1 MAAKKT
7 SKSRGRPGFFIDPSR
22 LRGIREEKQ
31 LTQAQ
36 VSALAQERLGLPVNT
51 GTVKHYQRI
60 ERNGK
65 TSAPRA
71 KALAEVLGTTVGVL
85 LGEAPEDEAALF
97 IDRLEKHLAE
107 QIACDANQALVEY
120 MAKSDQSTPRELAE
134 DFARRVESA
143 MFDMHDAELQEIA
156 LITRWSVDQ
165 LKQPVFFHGHWL
177 ISARPSSTVAEV
189 VLGARSVVQHISQDV
204 DEYANYAPS
213 DTSIVLR
220 EALPKFH
227 VVVQHP
233 RVAPFRLA
241 FSFSQCLPSPT
252 GIQWVKP
259 NWRERLC
266 LDDGLYDWAYSTAN
280 FVTGFDGQV
289 RPGDVRRLRL
299 KVDEYDFVQHAWKQV
314 ALIKGRLDELP
325 EETLRNFQV
334 EGSSHALALNW
345 IISGGHEDI
354 EALLKE
360 WPLDYWGIS
369 AGQRHIRIQ
378 LNVPIR
384 LIIAK
389 GQRIDAKYEIT
400 LVEELPD
407 GRIQRVPWRTSCV
420 NAACEDLKRFLG
432 MHR

>member
-1 MAAKKT
+1 MPAEMT
-7 SKSRGRPGFFIDPSR
+7 SKSRGRPVFYIDPSR
-22 LRGIREEKQ
+22 LRGLREEKQ
-31 LTQAQ
+31 LTQSQ
-36 VSALAQERLGLPVNT
+36 LSAMAQERLGLPVNS

-65 TSAPRA
+65 TSASRA

-85 LGEAPEDEAALF
+85 QGEAPEDEAALF

-143 MFDMHDAELQEIA
+143 MFDMHDEELQEIA
-156 LITRWSVDQ
+156 LITGWSVDQ

-189 VLGARSVVQHISQDV
+189 VLGARSVVWYISQDV
-204 DEYANYAPS
+204 EAYVKDAHS

-220 EALPKFH
+220 ESLPKFH
-227 VVVQHP
+227 VFIKHP

-289 RPGDVRRLRL
+289 RPSDVRRLRL

-325 EETLRNFQV
+325 EETLRSFQV

-345 IISGGHEDI
+345 IISGGREDI

-360 WPLDYWGIS
+360 WPLDYWEVS
-369 AGQRHIRIQ
+369 AGQRHIRLQ

-389 GQRIDAKYEIT
+389 GQRIDTKYEIT
-400 LVEELPD
+400 LVEELPG

-420 NAACEDLKRFLG
+420 NLACEDLKRFLG
-432 MHR
+432 RQR

>member
-1 MAAKKT
+1 MAAEKT
-7 SKSRGRPGFFIDPSR
+7 SKSRGRPGFYINPSR
-22 LRGIREEKQ
+22 LRGLREEKQ

-36 VSALAQERLGLPVNT
+36 VSAMAQESLGLPVNT

-65 TSAPRA
+65 TSASRA

-85 LGEAPEDEAALF
+85 QGEAPEDGAALF
-97 IDRLEKHLAE
+97 IDRLEKHIAE
-107 QIACDANQALVEY
+107 QIACDANQALAAY
-120 MAKSDQSTPRELAE
+120 MAKLDQATPRELAE

-143 MFDMHDAELQEIA
+143 MFDMHDEELREIA
-156 LITRWSVDQ
+156 MIIGWSVEQ

-189 VLGARSVVQHISQDV
+189 VLGANRVVWHISQDV
-204 DEYANYAPS
+204 DKYANYAPS

-220 EALPKFH
+220 EAPPKFH

-241 FSFSQCLPSPT
+241 FSFAQCLPSPA

-266 LDDGLYDWAYSTAN
+266 LDDGLYEWAYSTAN

-299 KVDEYDFVQHAWKQV
+299 KVDEYDFLQHAWKQS
-314 ALIKGRLDELP
+314 ALIKGRLDDLP

-345 IISGGHEDI
+345 ILSGGHEDI
-354 EALLKE
+354 EELLKE
-360 WPLDYWGIS
+360 WPLDYWKIS
-369 AGQRHIRIQ
+369 AGRNHIDIQ
-378 LNVPIR
+378 LNAPIG
-384 LIIAK
+384 LMIAK
-389 GQRIDAKYEIT
+389 GHGIDARYGIA

-420 NAACEDLKRFLG
+420 NLACEDLKRFLG
-432 MHR
+432 MRR